1 MPWEKRLSSIHKTQ
15 QSNFLWAHGH
25 SPFGPFGNSS
35 SFSNL
40 AVDQVWVWVWV
51 WVVRMWVC
59 LWVGGGCECGG
70 WCECGCG

>member
-1 MPWEKRLSSIHKTQ
+1 MPWEKRFSSIHKTQ

-40 AVDQVWVWVWV
+40 AVDQVWVWD
-51 WVVRMWVC
+51 
-59 LWVGGGCECGG
+59 
-70 WCECGCG
+70 GCG